1 MVIQNKASKRALTL
15 EEVLTQVLAS
25 DSDKSDI
32 EIESDDSY
40 DQEEDFQ
47 TNINQCFENF
57 DEEEPVP
64 SDSMFD
70 VSDSNPDL
78 LDPAPLDNH
87 KLLIYVMLNLLLL
100 QMLSL

>member
-1 MVIQNKASKRALTL
+1 MASKCTLTL

-25 DSDKSDI
+25 DSDQSDI
-32 EIESDDSY
+32 EIGSDDSY

-47 TNINQCFENF
+47 TNIDQCFENF
-57 DEEEPVP
+57 DEEEPVL
-64 SDSMFD
+64 SDSVFD

-78 LDPAPLDNH
+78 LDPAPLDNR

-100 QMLSL
+100 QILSL

>member
-1 MVIQNKASKRALTL
+1 MTSKRTL
-15 EEVLTQVLAS
+15 ILKEVLTQVLAS
-25 DSDKSDI
+25 DSDKSNI

-47 TNINQCFENF
+47 TNIDQCFENF
-57 DEEEPVP
+57 DGEEPVLC
-64 SDSMFD
+64 DSVFD

-87 KLLIYVMLNLLLL
+87 KLLIYVMLNLLLF
-100 QMLSL
+100 QILSL

>member
-1 MVIQNKASKRALTL
+1 MTSKRTL
-15 EEVLTQVLAS
+15 ILKEVLTQVLAS
-25 DSDKSDI
+25 DSDKSNI

-47 TNINQCFENF
+47 TNIDQCFENF
-57 DEEEPVP
+57 DGEEPVLC
-64 SDSMFD
+64 DSVFD

-100 QMLSL
+100 QILSL

>member
-1 MVIQNKASKRALTL
+1 MTL

-32 EIESDDSY
+32 EIELDDSY

-78 LDPAPLDNH
+78 LDSAPLDNH

-100 QMLSL
+100 QILSL

>member
-40 DQEEDFQ
+40 DQGEDFQ
-47 TNINQCFENF
+47 TNINQCFGNF

>member
-47 TNINQCFENF
+47 TNIDQCFENF